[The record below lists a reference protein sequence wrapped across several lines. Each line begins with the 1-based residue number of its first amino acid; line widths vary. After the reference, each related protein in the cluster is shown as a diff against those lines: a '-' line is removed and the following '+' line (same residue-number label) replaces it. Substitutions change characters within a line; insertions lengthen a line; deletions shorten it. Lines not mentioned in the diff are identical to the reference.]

1 MAVHGGEI
9 FSPPVDI
16 FLAHACGLGL
26 GTTPYDALAASVF
39 TRCSDEF
46 DSS

>member
-1 MAVHGGEI
+1 MAVRGGEI
-9 FSPPVDI
+9 FSPPADI
-16 FLAHACGLGL
+16 FPAHACGLGS

-39 TRCSDEF
+39 TRYSGEV